1 MSTHNEPLSFTFP
14 EARQYWIIS
23 IYRDTL
29 TLGLWG
35 LLFLATTPGN
45 TMPADDTTQ
54 LIMTGTVLGTSL
66 AVSLAYW
73 SRINKLTPRINQRFA
88 IELMLRT
95 GHPTI
100 NEPAADVTHG
110 KHTINIIDQ
119 NGHTHYWSTRRK
131 RGTFIVTP
139 A

>member
-35 LLFLATTPGN
+35 FLFLATTPGN
-45 TMPADDTTQ
+45 HSPDQEAWQ
-54 LIMTGTVLGTSL
+54 LTATLAVLGLSL
-66 AVSLAYW
+66 GASLAYW

-100 NEPAADVTHG
+100 NETADVTQG
-110 KHTINIIDQ
+110 KHTINTIDQ
-119 NGHTHYWSTRRK
+119 NGNTHYWSTRRK